1 MYKPP
6 SNPQPPACANRPA
19 AWALAAKPSNA
30 SFKQSGFTLV
40 ELLVGLAL
48 MAVLAVLSW
57 RGLDTMMRTRDSTQA
72 RIDSVAAAQMGLS
85 QWRADLLA
93 MQTLPGVLGGSSLSW
108 DGRVMRLLRRSSTP
122 LPQGQDAGLQV
133 TAWTVRDGQWRRWQ
147 SADLRNR
154 AQIDQAW
161 SEAAQ
166 WGQNPSSQALQQEA
180 KLMPAG
186 SWQVFYLRDNAWAN
200 PLSSDGQ
207 QTQALLKT
215 PDAIRMVLQLDTGNS
230 NTNKANTNNSMDQ
243 GALTL
248 DWVRPDFN
256 PNRGGAG
263 NR

>member
-1 MYKPP
+1 MHKPP
-6 SNPQPPACANRPA
+6 SNPQHPDCANKPA
-19 AWALAAKPSNA
+19 AWEWAAKPSNA
-30 SFKQSGFTLV
+30 AFKQYGFTLV

-93 MQTLPGVLGGSSLSW
+93 MHPLPGVLNGSSLAW

-122 LPQGQDAGLQV
+122 LAQGQDAGVWV

-180 KLMPAG
+180 KLIPSS
-186 SWQVFYLRDNAWAN
+186 SWQLFYLRDNAWAN

-207 QTQALLKT
+207 QSQALLRT
-215 PDAIRMVLQLDTGNS
+215 PDAIRMVLQLDNGN
-230 NTNKANTNNSMDQ
+230 NRMDQ
-243 GALTL
+243 GAITL

-256 PNRGGAG
+256 PNRGGATAP
-263 NR
+263 

>member
-1 MYKPP
+1 MHKP
-6 SNPQPPACANRPA
+6 SSSPQPPACAIKPNTL
-19 AWALAAKPSNA
+19 ALAAKPSNTF
-30 SFKQSGFTLV
+30 FKQSGFTLV

-72 RIDSVAAAQMGLS
+72 RIDAVAAAQMGLS

-93 MQTLPGVLGGSSLSW
+93 MHGVPGVLGGNSLAW
-108 DGRVMRLLRRSSTP
+108 DGRVMRLLRRSGSP
-122 LPQGQDAGLQV
+122 QSQGQDAGLQV

-186 SWQVFYLRDNAWAN
+186 RWQVFYLRDNAWAN

-215 PDAIRMVLQLDTGNS
+215 PDAIRMVLQLDTS
-230 NTNKANTNNSMDQ
+230 NTNNANANNSMDQ
-243 GALTL
+243 GTLTL

-256 PNRGGAG
+256 PNRGGPG

>member
-1 MYKPP
+1 
-6 SNPQPPACANRPA
+6 
-19 AWALAAKPSNA
+19 
-30 SFKQSGFTLV
+30 
-40 ELLVGLAL
+40 

-93 MQTLPGVLGGSSLSW
+93 MQTLPGVLGASSLSW

-186 SWQVFYLRDNAWAN
+186 SWQVIYLRDNAWAN

-207 QTQALLKT
+207 QTQDLAYQPDCHLLSVGYY
-215 PDAIRMVLQLDTGNS
+215 PQLCN
-230 NTNKANTNNSMDQ
+230 
-243 GALTL
+243 
-248 DWVRPDFN
+248 W
-256 PNRGGAG
+256 
-263 NR
+263 